1 MKTIIEANNL
11 TKKRISSD
19 FVEKIVQKTLKLSGE
34 KAGTFELSVVFVGEA
49 EMRKL
54 NRKYKG
60 KDKSTDVLSFQLD
73 LGYNKKRTEKIQNY
87 IGGEI
92 ILSPVVVARNAREGK
107 VDFES
112 ELAFVLAHGVLHILG
127 WKHGKKMYKLQDS
140 VISNS

>member
-1 MKTIIEANNL
+1 MKTIVEANNL
-11 TKKRISSD
+11 TKKRISFD

-34 KAGTFELSVVFVGEA
+34 KIGTLELSVVFVGEA

-112 ELAFVLAHGVLHILG
+112 ELAFVLSHGVLHVLG

-140 VISNS
+140 VICNL